1 MSVEIL
7 SSRLQGATLVVE
19 TSNGEETYDQKFLIA
34 ALLIHV
40 ARGSGKI
47 EAEESGQ
54 IIDLLEAHFGFAG
67 AESLELVTRALT
79 EMDDKPSLIGLLTE
93 LAPTLS
99 AGQQEDIALM
109 GLKVVAA
116 GGQKNVAEMQQFRD
130 TMDAMGISQEITHR
144 AFDRYFEQTMTD
156 I

>member
-1 MSVEIL
+1 MSAEIL
-7 SSRLQGATLVVE
+7 SSRLQGTTLVVE
-19 TSNGEETYDQKFLIA
+19 TGAGEEVYDQRFLVA
-34 ALLIHV
+34 VLLIHV

-54 IIDLLEAHFGFAG
+54 IIDLLEDYFGLAG
-67 AESLELVTRALT
+67 AESLELLTRALT
-79 EMDDKPSLIGLLTE
+79 EMDDKPSLVGLLGE
-93 LAPTLS
+93 LAATLS
-99 AGQQEDIALM
+99 NGQKEDIALM

-116 GGQKNVAEMQQFRD
+116 DGTRDAAEMQQYRD

-144 AFDRYFEQTMTD
+144 AFDRYFDQTMTD